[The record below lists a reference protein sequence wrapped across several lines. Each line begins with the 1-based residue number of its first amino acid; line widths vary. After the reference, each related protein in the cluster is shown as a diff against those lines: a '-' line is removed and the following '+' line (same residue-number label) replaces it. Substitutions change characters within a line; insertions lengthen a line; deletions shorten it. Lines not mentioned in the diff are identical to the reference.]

1 MIRNVKSMV
10 ENTNSCVVTFYRGIK
25 KAALSTGLGWGLLQG
40 PSCQASNWITLW
52 KADKPSLY
60 TNGSLSY
67 LFQKTV
73 PLLAIFTRTYFIKLL
88 RVSPPWHNTCTHL
101 PNDIVLV
108 CSLTAE
114 I

>member
-1 MIRNVKSMV
+1 MIYVKSMV

-40 PSCQASNWITLW
+40 PSCQASHWITLW